1 MSIPDSDDPI
11 ALFAAW
17 YGEAQ
22 SCGLKNPTAVTLAT
36 VDDEGR
42 PSARVVLLKG
52 FDAAG
57 FVFYTNFESRKGVQ
71 LQATRRAALCF
82 YWAPLDRQVRV
93 EGEAEPV
100 SDADADAYFATRA
113 RQSQIGAWASRQSR
127 PLGGRFE
134 LEKRVAKFAMKYG
147 VGTVP
152 RPPWWSGFRV
162 APARIEFWR
171 EGAFRLHH
179 RYVFERTPAGW
190 TTERLYP

>member
-11 ALFAAW
+11 ALFAEW

-22 SCGLKNPTAVTLAT
+22 NCGLKNPTAVTLAT
-36 VDDEGR
+36 VDDKGC
-42 PSARVVLLKG
+42 PSARMVLLKG
-52 FDAAG
+52 FDVAG
-57 FVFYTNFESRKGVQ
+57 FVFYTNLESRKGVH

-100 SDADADAYFATRA
+100 SDADADAYFASRA
-113 RQSQIGAWASRQSR
+113 RQSQIGAWASQQSR
-127 PLGGRFE
+127 PLEGRFE

-147 VGTVP
+147 AGKVP
-152 RPPWWSGFRV
+152 RPPWWSGFRI
-162 APARIEFWR
+162 APERIEFWR

-179 RYVFERTPAGW
+179 RLVFERSPAGW
-190 TTERLYP
+190 TTGRLYP